1 MLHARKKKI
10 QNSRILIV
18 GIAYKKDVKDLRESP
33 AINII
38 KLLRAKRAKVSYY
51 DPLFP
56 YFEIRGID
64 MKPVQV
70 NAKTLKKFDCTL
82 LITDHT
88 KLDYRL
94 LAKNSK
100 AILDTRNIF
109 YKLGIKSKNIIK
121 L

>member
-1 MLHARKKKI
+1 
-10 QNSRILIV
+10 
-18 GIAYKKDVKDLRESP
+18 LRESP
-33 AINII
+33 AIKII
-38 KLLRAKRAKVSYY
+38 ELLKGKGAKVSYH

-64 MKPVQV
+64 MKPIAM
-70 NAKTLKKFDCTL
+70 NAKMLKKFDCAI

-94 LAKNSK
+94 LAKNSRV
-100 AILDTRNIF
+100 ILDTRNIF
-109 YKLGIKSKNIIK
+109 ARLGISGKNIIK